1 MLEIN
6 FGARHSL
13 AIGLSFGPA
22 CVGVYHYLD
31 IARLHRRSSQF
42 ILAEILAVIYP
53 GGEIALGRNFPDL
66 CPCHL
71 VVDSENLIHDGLDTI
86 DVAIKSAV
94 APEVVLIVLGQNG
107 IVDVLA
113 VSSKEFHAVKSRIG
127 ESASTGADTGNPFCL
142 AKIDDSKRL
151 QVTAIE
157 RYDVVGRL
165 GGAFDNLMR
174 QPAIVKSIT
183 IAVPQIQYT
192 ATSPEVV
199 AL

>member
-6 FGARHSL
+6 LGARHSL
-13 AIGLSFGPA
+13 AIALSFGPA
-22 CVGVYHYLD
+22 CVGMYHYLD

-71 VVDSENLIHDGLDTI
+71 VVDSENLIHDCLDT
-86 DVAIKSAV
+86 
-94 APEVVLIVLGQNG
+94 
-107 IVDVLA
+107 
-113 VSSKEFHAVKSRIG
+113 
-127 ESASTGADTGNPFCL
+127 ADTGNLFCL

-151 QVTAIE
+151 QITALE
-157 RYDVVGRL
+157 GYDVFGRL

-192 ATSPEVV
+192 AVTTPEVV